1 MRQRE
6 LPAAHEYHLFGCMAV
21 CALTTVLI
29 AFAIL
34 MAAWTTRERWITD
47 VDPIA
52 SARSRHG
59 RELIMR
65 YGCTSCHVLPITGPE
80 GMVGPPLTHIGSQSY
95 IAGRFPNE
103 EIWMTLW
110 IQNPQRLKPGTGMPD
125 LNIGER
131 DARDIATYL
140 ATLR

>member
-1 MRQRE
+1 MRSHE
-6 LPAAHEYHLFGCMAV
+6 LPTVHEYHLIGCMTV
-21 CALTTVLI
+21 CALITVILGV
-29 AFAIL
+29 AIL
-34 MAAWTTRERWITD
+34 IGAWTTRENWDRN

-52 SARSRHG
+52 SARSARG
-59 RELIMR
+59 QELVVR
-65 YGCTSCHVLPITGPE
+65 DGCTSCHALPLAAPE
-80 GMVGPPLTHIGSQSY
+80 GLVGPPLTHIGSQSY
-95 IAGRFPNE
+95 IAGTFPNH

-110 IQNPQRLKPGTGMPD
+110 IQNPQRLKPGTAMPN